1 MMPKEGQRL
10 SDWSTSARGLLYKS
24 GVLFSS
30 PLLSVGPTM
39 NAKLQNN
46 KREEAEAEAD
56 EGIQVE
62 PGSGFVLCTGGAKG
76 TDQLAEALALQ
87 YGLKVE
93 VVIPPRHP
101 RRHTVTPLHP
111 RVLTLANHPLEVA
124 AERLGKRLPTENYVL
139 QLLQRN
145 FEIVRRADTVYAFGI
160 LEDDCRRVQG
170 GTGWTVQ
177 LALDL
182 GKKVFVYD
190 IESEA
195 WFHSV
200 YAHKAVDGHLDIGV
214 HFVHVNA
221 RDKPIF
227 HQNSAIVGTRLLD
240 NKTEQEIRDLFHR
253 TFAIPPK
260 PDPTW
265 KVR

>member
-1 MMPKEGQRL
+1 
-10 SDWSTSARGLLYKS
+10 
-24 GVLFSS
+24 
-30 PLLSVGPTM
+30 M

-46 KREEAEAEAD
+46 KRKEAEAEAEAAEAD

-62 PGSGFVLCTGGAKG
+62 PGCGFVLCTGGAKG
-76 TDQLAEALALQ
+76 TDQLAEELARQ
-87 YGLKVE
+87 YGVKVE
-93 VVIPPRHP
+93 VVIPPKHP
-101 RRHTVTPLHP
+101 RRQTVTPLHP
-111 RVLTLANHPLEVA
+111 RVLTLANSHLEVA
-124 AERLGKRLPTENYVL
+124 SARLGKRLPTQNYVL

-145 FEIVRRADTVYAFGI
+145 FEIARRADTVYAFGI
-160 LEDDCRRVQG
+160 LEDDCLRVQG

-190 IESEA
+190 IESEV

-200 YAHKAVDGHLDIGV
+200 YGHKAVDGRLDLGVISTHLSD
-214 HFVHVNA
+214 

-253 TFAIPPK
+253 TFTAPPK
-260 PDPTW
+260 PTPTW